1 MTPGYPGSEG
11 HYCKVQGVTEQSALN
26 LVPAELAIT
35 FEGRM
40 LWVRLPKPEQLLVW
54 KRTMRQLQDAEVRD
68 WNAEQAMIA
77 LERVRKII
85 DSILV
90 NKVDVTWLDDEMLEG
105 NVDLKKAAT
114 IVQMTLDAYIQ
125 AAEAEKAEH
134 GTRAERR
141 DAVKKKAARKAP
153 GRKAETK

>member
-1 MTPGYPGSEG
+1 MTPGYPGFEG
-11 HYCKVQGVTEQSALN
+11 HYCKVRGMTEQSAPSADN
-26 LVPAELAIT
+26 LPPELEIQ
-35 FEGRM
+35 FNGRS
-40 LWVRLPKPEQLLVW
+40 LWVRLPKPEQLLIW
-54 KRTMRQLQDAEVRD
+54 KRTMRQLQDAAVRD

-105 NVDLKKAAT
+105 NVGLQEAAT
-114 IVQMTLDAYIQ
+114 IVQMTVDAYVQ
-125 AAEAEKAEH
+125 AAESEGNR
-134 GTRAERR
+134 GTRRATKKT
-141 DAVKKKAARKAP
+141 AKKAARKAP